1 MQALPLLAID
11 ALGARIA
18 YYDDAPVAAG
28 QFVAHAQHLAQALPP
43 TAYAINLAGNRY
55 HFLLGCVAAWLRNQV
70 TLLPPSQATGVIA
83 ELQRDHPDHH
93 VIDDA
98 SVARHLSSRESA
110 APTHDWQLPA
120 DRVVAIAFTSGTT
133 GRPQAHPKTWGS
145 LFHNSRLAAEDVL
158 GGPGSS
164 VVATVPPQHMYGLE
178 ASLIGAL
185 SAGCCLYDRRPF
197 FPADV
202 RNALLHMP
210 APRTLVTTPA
220 HLKVLA
226 ESAVELPPVHR
237 VVSATAPLAVE
248 LARRLET
255 RWLTQIVEIYGC
267 TEAGVMAHRRTTET
281 ERWRTLRGGTI
292 AQVNG
297 HAEYRAPQLATA
309 TALQDVIESH
319 GDSEF
324 VLRGRA
330 GDMIKVAGK
339 RTSLQELT
347 RQVLAV
353 PGVVDAVVFVP
364 DTDARPVALVVA
376 PGRQA
381 GDILD
386 ALRQHMEPV
395 FVPRPLLIVERLPRN
410 DVGKLPREALLQ
422 LLTQARS

>member
-1 MQALPLLAID
+1 MQVLPLLATD
-11 ALGARIA
+11 ALDARIA
-18 YYDDAPVAAG
+18 YYGDAPVSAG
-28 QFVAHAQHLAQALPP
+28 QFVAHAQHLAQALPQA
-43 TAYAINLAGNRY
+43 THAINLAENRY
-55 HFLLGCVAAWLRNQV
+55 HFLLGCVAAWLRGQII
-70 TLLPPSQATGVIA
+70 LLPSSQATGVIA
-83 ELQRDHPDHH
+83 ELQRDYPDHH

-110 APTHDWQLPA
+110 APTPDWQLPA
-120 DRVVAIAFTSGTT
+120 DRIVAIAFTSGTT

-145 LFHNSRLAAEDVL
+145 LFHNSRLATEDVL

-185 SAGCCLYDRRPF
+185 SAGCCLCDRRPF

-202 RNALLHMP
+202 RDALRRMP

-226 ESAVELPPVHR
+226 ESSIELPPLHR
-237 VVSATAPLAVE
+237 VVSATAPLTVK
-248 LARRLET
+248 LARRIEA
-255 RWLTQIVEIYGC
+255 RWQTEVVEIYGC
-267 TEAGVMAHRRTTET
+267 TEAGVMAHRRTTAT
-281 ERWRTLRGGTI
+281 ERWRTLRDGTI
-292 AQVNG
+292 VQVNG
-297 HAEYRAPQLATA
+297 NAEYRAPQLPTA
-309 TALQDVIESH
+309 TPLQDVIEPL

-353 PGVVDAVVFVP
+353 PGVVDAAVFVRESEE
-364 DTDARPVALVVA
+364 RPVALVVA

-381 GDILD
+381 SDILD
-386 ALRQHMEPV
+386 ALRRQMEPV

-422 LLTQARS
+422 LLRQVRP